1 MIKSCTVTAVRH
13 QIFRHSQV
21 VICFFHKEKC
31 QKPRSLGKTLY
42 KLCTQVCPYRKLG
55 LLTNNQTHTLSFQ
68 VKFKY
73 E

>member
-1 MIKSCTVTAVRH
+1 MYRNSRH
-13 QIFRHSQV
+13 TPNLIR
-21 VICFFHKEKC
+21 FFHKEKC
-31 QKPRSLGKTLY
+31 QKPTSLGKTLY

>member
-13 QIFRHSQV
+13 QILFV
-21 VICFFHKEKC
+21 FFHKEKC
-31 QKPRSLGKTLY
+31 QKPTSLGKTLY